1 MSWWNRLQA
10 DCHSWSGPFYHLT
23 GTDLFL
29 GLVSLGWPTL
39 PATGTLWGLP
49 NNCPKAAGT
58 QGKKERRRK
67 RKKLALSSLDSLSI
81 LKMKRPREVHYVPKG
96 TQQDVNQ
103 ACLPGKPACVH
114 DTTYC
119 RLIKVVSPAGHLMV
133 PPTPPPPETVPV
145 AQSQTAVPASWAKL
159 LLRARRSCLTTQLWG
174 LEPAGAM
181 GEG

>member
-1 MSWWNRLQA
+1 M
-10 DCHSWSGPFYHLT
+10 
-23 GTDLFL
+23 
-29 GLVSLGWPTL
+29 
-39 PATGTLWGLP
+39 
-49 NNCPKAAGT
+49 
-58 QGKKERRRK
+58 
-67 RKKLALSSLDSLSI
+67 
-81 LKMKRPREVHYVPKG
+81 PKG

-145 AQSQTAVPASWAKL
+145 AQCQTAVPASWAKL